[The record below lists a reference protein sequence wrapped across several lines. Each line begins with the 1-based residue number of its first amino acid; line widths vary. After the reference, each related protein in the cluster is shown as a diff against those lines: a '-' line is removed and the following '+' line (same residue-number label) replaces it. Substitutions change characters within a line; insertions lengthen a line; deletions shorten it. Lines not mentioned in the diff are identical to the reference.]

1 MFLIIFDLRKL
12 FYTVQ
17 EVKIQFGIIIMVL
30 FREGKK
36 IYRLVYIRRYY
47 VGIVFFF
54 IVCCVQFDFIFLG
67 FFSIRDLQT
76 FRNRVRYFWRTVCC
90 FIFGISRIKF
100 ILLKKNKN
108 RINIF
113 YNFLF
118 EKLFYKLV
126 DGIDNIYFEY
136 FFLN

>member
-12 FYTVQ
+12 FYMVQ

-47 VGIVFFF
+47 VGIVFFL

-67 FFSIRDLQT
+67 FFSTRDLQT

-100 ILLKKNKN
+100 ILLKKIKIGLIFFIIFYLKN
-108 RINIF
+108 YFINWQMEQIIFILNIF
-113 YNFLF
+113 F
-118 EKLFYKLV
+118 
-126 DGIDNIYFEY
+126 
-136 FFLN
+136 